1 MQKGFLRKLRISRV
15 VYFRTG
21 KIPFCSWYGT
31 EVIKPDVYL
40 DGTLADALR
49 KVYDSKLFGQVNDP
63 ETGLYREGPL
73 FLYGM
78 LCEEQHDETIA
89 PTHVAG

>member
-1 MQKGFLRKLRISRV
+1 MSDDAIVRQLTRSAVSRLV
-15 VYFRTG
+15 EKVM
-21 KIPFCSWYGT
+21 KEESLP
-31 EVIKPDVYL
+31 
-40 DGTLADALR
+40 LADALR

-78 LCEEQHDETIA
+78 LCEEQHDAMIA
-89 PTHVAG
+89 QSV

>member
-1 MQKGFLRKLRISRV
+1 MSDDAIVRQLTRSAISRLV
-15 VYFRTG
+15 EKVM
-21 KIPFCSWYGT
+21 KEEELP
-31 EVIKPDVYL
+31 
-40 DGTLADALR
+40 LADALR

-78 LCEEQHDETIA
+78 LCEEQHDEMIA
-89 PTHVAG
+89 QSV